1 MMFLAML
8 IYGINGD
15 NREWMPRPE
24 FNVYSWAY
32 WFELSA
38 SFFLSIA
45 SKDTFFVSFIFD
57 DPNSNFNKIKM
68 YTAILLLLESKDLY
82 KVYKK
87 NQQIKRQY
95 ELAMPLNSTLHLNL
109 NSSISNRAS
118 NYA

>member
-38 SFFLSIA
+38 AFFLTIA
-45 SKDTFFVSFIFD
+45 SNFGNKFSTYKISIQIII
-57 DPNSNFNKIKM
+57 NFN
-68 YTAILLLLESKDLY
+68 Y
-82 KVYKK
+82 
-87 NQQIKRQY
+87 
-95 ELAMPLNSTLHLNL
+95 HF
-109 NSSISNRAS
+109 
-118 NYA
+118 

>member
-38 SFFLSIA
+38 SFFLTIS
-45 SKDTFFVSFIFD
+45 SKYNNNSFKNELFL
-57 DPNSNFNKIKM
+57 SFNLFICF
-68 YTAILLLLESKDLY
+68 
-82 KVYKK
+82 
-87 NQQIKRQY
+87 
-95 ELAMPLNSTLHLNL
+95 
-109 NSSISNRAS
+109 
-118 NYA
+118 